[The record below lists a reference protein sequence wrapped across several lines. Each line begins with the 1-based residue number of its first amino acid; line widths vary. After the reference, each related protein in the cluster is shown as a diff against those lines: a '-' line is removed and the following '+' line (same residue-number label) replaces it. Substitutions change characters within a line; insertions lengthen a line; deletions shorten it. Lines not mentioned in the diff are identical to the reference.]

1 MRELPSGT
9 VTFLLTDIE
18 GSTRLLHELGDAYAE
33 ALAEHRRVLRE
44 AFARN
49 GGVEVDTQGDAF
61 FVAFARAPDALAAAR
76 EAQEGLEGGLVRVR
90 IGLHTGE
97 PLVTEEGYV
106 GLDVHRAA
114 RIAAV
119 GYGGQILVSES
130 TCALVRSDGLRDLGE
145 HRLKD
150 FPQPVSIFQFGDT
163 PFPPLKT
170 ISNTNLPRPASSFV
184 GREREV
190 EEVRSRL
197 QDGAR
202 LLTLTGPG
210 GSGKTRLA
218 IEAAGELVPEFKAG
232 VFWVGLAPVR
242 DPALVVEAIGQT
254 LGAGDGLAVH
264 IGDRELLLLL
274 DNLEQVVEAAPDLA
288 SLVEACPNLR
298 LLATSRELLRVR
310 GEVEYPVLPL
320 ADPDAVALFCSR
332 AGARSDET
340 VEELCAALDNLP
352 LALELAAAR
361 ASVLTPRQIL
371 ERLTHRLD
379 LFKGGRD
386 ADPRQQT
393 LRATIEWSHGLL
405 GPEEQRLFARLSV
418 FPGGCVLEGAT
429 EVAEADVDTLQSLVD
444 KNLVRRT
451 NGRFWML
458 ETIREYAAERL
469 EKAGDPDALQRRFAE
484 WFLARAQ
491 EANLSTEAL
500 ELGPQRQD
508 LVLPEL
514 ANLRAAVDSALAAG
528 HAELAG
534 ELVVA
539 LELLWATQNPFEGK
553 RRAEEV
559 LEAGGLSPGLDARV
573 LRTLGSS
580 ADPAGE
586 FAAAEA
592 AYEKSLALFHKLGD
606 EKAAAHMLLRLGSS
620 ALKRADLDA
629 ARSLL
634 DEGLAR
640 NRELGSATTEAQ
652 VLSLLGALAWQ
663 EGDRELAL
671 ERVSESLAVI
681 REAGFRWWEGVMT
694 DDLAFYLFE
703 LGRIEDSER
712 HARRALEISRDLL
725 ERQTTLWAL
734 ARLCVAAAAT
744 GRLDRAGRLWGAIE
758 AEEANGP
765 VGAWE
770 TERAWFEERVP
781 VGDDTFEQGRLAGRA
796 LSLSEAVDYALGDG

>member
-9 VTFLLTDIE
+9 VTFLFTDIE
-18 GSTRLLHELGDAYAE
+18 GSTQLLHELGDAYAD
-33 ALAEHRRVLRE
+33 ALAEHRRVLRD
-44 AFARN
+44 AFARH

-61 FVAFARAPDALAAAR
+61 FVAFAQAPDALAAAR
-76 EAQEGLEGGLVRVR
+76 EAQEELEGGLVRVR
-90 IGLHTGE
+90 MGLHTGE
-97 PLVTEEGYV
+97 PQVTEEGYV

-119 GYGGQILVSES
+119 GHGGQILVSES
-130 TCALVRSDGLRDLGE
+130 TCAVVRTDGLRDLGE

-150 FPQPVSIFQFGDT
+150 FPRPVSIFQLGDT

-184 GREREV
+184 GREKEV

-232 VFWVGLAPVR
+232 VFWVELAPVR

-254 LGAGDGLAVH
+254 LGARDGLAAHV
-264 IGDRELLLLL
+264 GDRELLLLL

-298 LLATSRELLRVR
+298 LLVTSRELLRVR

-320 ADPDAVALFCSR
+320 ADPDAVELFCSR
-332 AGARSDET
+332 ARAGPDEA

-361 ASVLTPRQIL
+361 ASILTPRQIL
-371 ERLTHRLD
+371 ERLADRLD
-379 LFKGGRD
+379 LFRGGRD

-393 LRATIEWSHGLL
+393 LRATIEWSYDLL
-405 GPEEQRLFARLSV
+405 GPDEQRLFARLSV
-418 FPGGCVLEGAT
+418 FPGGCVVEAAT
-429 EVAEADVDTLQSLVD
+429 EVAEANIETLQSLVD

-451 NGRFWML
+451 DDRFWML

-469 EKAGDPDALQRRFAE
+469 LTAGDLDGLQRRFAE
-484 WFLARAQ
+484 WFLGRAQ
-491 EANLSTEAL
+491 EANLSVEAL

-514 ANLRAAVDSALAAG
+514 ANLRAAVDGALAAG
-528 HAELAG
+528 QAELAG
-534 ELVVA
+534 ELIVA
-539 LELLWATQNPFEGK
+539 LELLWTIQNPFEGK

-559 LEAGGLSPGLDARV
+559 LEAGGLSPGLEARV

-592 AYEKSLALFHKLGD
+592 AYAKSLALFRQLGD
-606 EKAAAHMLLRLGSS
+606 EKAAAHMLLRLGVS

-640 NRELGSATTEAQ
+640 NRELGSTITEAQ
-652 VLSLLGALAWQ
+652 VLSSLGTLAWQ

-694 DDLAFYLFE
+694 DELAFYSFE
-703 LGRIEDSER
+703 LGRIDESER
-712 HARRALEISRDLL
+712 HARQALEIAKQASH
-725 ERQTTLWAL
+725 RQSIVWAL

-744 GRLDRAGRLWGAIE
+744 GRVDRAGRLWGAIE
-758 AEEANGP
+758 AEESNGP

-781 VGDDTFEQGRLAGRA
+781 VGDDTFEQGRSAGRA
-796 LSLSEAVDYALGDG
+796 LSLADAVDYALGDG